1 MIKFYFNAAPNPM
14 KVALFLEEAG
24 LEYSAIAVDTRKGE
38 QFKPE
43 YTALNPNA
51 KVPVI
56 VDGDVVVFD
65 SNAIL
70 LYLAE
75 KTKRFLPPDSDRAEV
90 RAQMFSWLMFVASGI
105 GPYSG
110 QAVHFRHY
118 APEPKEYALN
128 RYDFEAERHWKIID
142 ERLAQR
148 RYMLGAAYTIVDMA
162 VWGWAR
168 LVPLVLGGEE
178 NWAKF
183 PHLKRSLDEI
193 NARPAVAKVEELKRK
208 HTFKAEMDADARRF
222 MFPQLARLDT
232 VSRS

>member
-24 LEYSAIAVDTRKGE
+24 LEYTPIPVDTRKGE
-38 QFKPE
+38 QFKAQ
-43 YTALNPNA
+43 YLAVNPNA
-51 KVPVI
+51 KVPAI
-56 VDGDVVVFD
+56 VDGDAVVFD

-70 LYLAE
+70 LYLAD
-75 KTKRFLPPDSDRAEV
+75 KTKRFLPADNDRPEV
-90 RAQMFSWLMFVASGI
+90 RGQLLSWLMFVASGI

-142 ERLAQR
+142 ERLGKG
-148 RYMLGAAYTIVDMA
+148 RYMLGATYTIADMA

-178 NWAKF
+178 NWAKL
-183 PHLKRSLDEI
+183 PNLKRLLDEI
-193 NARPAVAKVEELKRK
+193 NARPAVARVEELKRK
-208 HTFKAEMDADARRF
+208 HTFKAEMDAEAKRF
-222 MFPQLARLDT
+222 MFPQLARL
-232 VSRS
+232 VKV